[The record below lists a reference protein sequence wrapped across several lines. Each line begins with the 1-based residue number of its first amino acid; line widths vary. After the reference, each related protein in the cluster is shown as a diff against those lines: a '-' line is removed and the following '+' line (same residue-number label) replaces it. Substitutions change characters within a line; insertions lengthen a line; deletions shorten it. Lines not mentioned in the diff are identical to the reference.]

1 MNINIDIC
9 DILSEDEIKS
19 AAMEAIKGM
28 VVKQFSGSEEKLHRL
43 ITNLCYDFVFE
54 MVNRQFDGKLAEL
67 IKAKVPVIIDGLSS
81 YHVFR
86 RKDAWDK
93 EDSTA
98 YKILQ
103 EEMMSSHPLIRAR
116 VEQIIQEY
124 PFEELKRDEIGD
136 VVYQCIMDRLF
147 PPREGNGD

>member
-1 MNINIDIC
+1 MNINTDIC

-19 AAMEAIKGM
+19 VAMEAIKGM
-28 VVKQFSGSEEKLHRL
+28 VVKQFSGSEEKPHRL

-67 IKAKVPVIIDGLSS
+67 IKAKVPVIIDDLSS

-124 PFEELKRDEIGD
+124 PFEELRRDEIGD
-136 VVYQCIMDRLF
+136 VVYQCIMDRLL